1 MILKKEIIKNVGS
14 TLFFSVVCLLLT
26 IEGAFAQISSA
37 QQLNGRENSVNAITT
52 AVPFLL
58 IGPDSRA
65 GAMGDGGVATSP
77 DVFSNHWN
85 PSKFAFMEKKYA
97 FGISYT
103 PWLQQLVPDINL
115 AYLGGYYKIDKK
127 QTIGYSLKFFSLGDI
142 TFTDMG
148 GNVTGTGNPNEL
160 SVDFSY
166 SRKLSDKFAIGTA
179 FRFINSDLAQGQ
191 LAQNGQSVKAGRSV
205 AVDISGYYSNPDFII
220 NGKKTTIAYGF
231 DISNIGAKMN
241 YTNSTD
247 RYFIP
252 TNLRVGAAG
261 TMKLDNFNDITV
273 FVEANKLLVPTNP
286 YYLSNAAGTADSTFN
301 DEKIIIAGK
310 DPNVSVPRGIFQ
322 SFNDAPGGLTEEI
335 HELYYSAGF
344 EYWYDKQFALRGGY
358 FYEHPTKGNRQ
369 YFTFGAGIK
378 YNIFGLDLS
387 YLVPTTQRNPLENT
401 LRFSLTFNFESPEV
415 KN

>member
-1 MILKKEIIKNVGS
+1 MILKNVKIKGLGTGILLS
-14 TLFFSVVCLLLT
+14 TLGIFSITEQANAQLT
-26 IEGAFAQISSA
+26 TQN
-37 QQLNGRENSVNAITT
+37 LNGRESSVNAITT

-77 DVFSNHWN
+77 DVYSSHWN
-85 PSKFAFMEKKYA
+85 SAKYAFMEKKYA
-97 FGISYT
+97 FGLAYT
-103 PWLQQLVPDINL
+103 PWLQALVPDINL
-115 AYLGGYYKIDKK
+115 AYLSGYYKIDKK
-127 QTIGYSLKFFSLGDI
+127 QTIGGSLRFFSLGDI
-142 TFTDMG
+142 TFTDMT
-148 GNVTGTGNPNEL
+148 GNVTGSGNPNEL
-160 SVDFSY
+160 SIDFSY
-166 SRKLSDKFAIGTA
+166 NRKLSDKFAIGTA

-205 AVDISGYYSNPDFII
+205 AVDISGFYTNPDFII

-231 DISNIGAKMN
+231 DASNIGAKMN
-241 YTNSTD
+241 YTNSSD

-252 TNLRVGAAG
+252 TNLRVGASG
-261 TMKLDNFNDITV
+261 TMKLDNFNEIMV

-286 YYLSNAAGTADSTFN
+286 IYAVDSTN
-301 DEKIIIAGK
+301 KVILDSNG
-310 DPNVSVPRGIFQ
+310 DPVIVKGQTTNVSVPRGIFQ
-322 SFNDAPGGLTEEI
+322 SFNDAPGGLTEEF
-335 HELYYSAGF
+335 HEIYYSAGF
-344 EYWYDKQFALRGGY
+344 EYWYDKQFALRAGY

>member
-1 MILKKEIIKNVGS
+1 VKIKGLSTGILLS
-14 TLFFSVVCLLLT
+14 TLGIFSITEQANAQLT
-26 IEGAFAQISSA
+26 TQN
-37 QQLNGRENSVNAITT
+37 LNGRESSVNAITT

-77 DVFSNHWN
+77 DVYSSHWN
-85 PSKFAFMEKKYA
+85 SAKYAFMEKEYA
-97 FGISYT
+97 FGLAYT
-103 PWLQQLVPDINL
+103 PWLQALVPDINL
-115 AYLGGYYKIDKK
+115 AYLSGYYKIDKK
-127 QTIGYSLKFFSLGDI
+127 QTIGGSLRFFSLGDI
-142 TFTDMG
+142 TFTDMT
-148 GNVTGTGNPNEL
+148 GNVTGSGNPNEL
-160 SVDFSY
+160 SIDFSY
-166 SRKLSDKFAIGTA
+166 NRKLSDKFAIGTA

-205 AVDISGYYSNPDFII
+205 AVDISGFYTNPDFII

-241 YTNSTD
+241 YTNSSD

-252 TNLRVGAAG
+252 TNLRVGASG
-261 TMKLDNFNDITV
+261 TMKLDNFNEIMV

-286 YYLSNAAGTADSTFN
+286 IYAVDSTN
-301 DEKIIIAGK
+301 KVILDSNG
-310 DPNVSVPRGIFQ
+310 DPVIVKGQTTNVSVPRGIFQ
-322 SFNDAPGGLTEEI
+322 SFNDAPGGLTEEF
-335 HELYYSAGF
+335 HEIYYSAGF
-344 EYWYDKQFALRGGY
+344 EYWYDKQFALRAGY

-401 LRFSLTFNFESPEV
+401 LRFSLTFNFESPDA

>member
-1 MILKKEIIKNVGS
+1 MILKKEIIKNLGTGLALSVIGIISS
-14 TLFFSVVCLLLT
+14 TDS
-26 IEGAFAQISSA
+26 ANAQITS
-37 QQLNGRENSVNAITT
+37 QQLNGRETSVNAITT

-65 GAMGDGGVATSP
+65 GAMGDGGVATAP
-77 DVFSNHWN
+77 DVYSNHWN
-85 PSKFAFMEKKYA
+85 ASKLAFMEKQYA

-127 QTIGYSLKFFSLGDI
+127 QTIGASLRYFSLGDI
-142 TFTDMG
+142 TFTDMTG
-148 GNVTGTGNPNEL
+148 AVTGTGNPNEL
-160 SVDFSY
+160 AADFSY
-166 SRKLSDKFAIGTA
+166 SRKLSDRFAIGTV
-179 FRFINSDLAQGQ
+179 FRYINSNLAQGQ
-191 LAQNGQSVKAGRSV
+191 LAQNGQSVKAGQSV
-205 AVDISGYYSNPDFII
+205 AVDVSGYYVADEFLL
-220 NGKKTTIAYGF
+220 NGKKTQLAYGF
-231 DISNIGAKMN
+231 DVSNIGAKMN

-252 TNLRVGAAG
+252 TNLRVGASG
-261 TMKLDNFNDITV
+261 KMKIDNFNDITV
-273 FVEANKLLVPTNP
+273 FVEVNKLLVPTNP
-286 YYLSNAAGTADSTFN
+286 IYLRNAAGTADSTLN
-301 DEKIIIAGK
+301 DEKVILKGQTT
-310 DPNVSVPRGIFQ
+310 NVSVPRGIFQ
-322 SFNDAPGGLTEEI
+322 SFNDAPGGLTEEL
-335 HELYYSAGF
+335 HELYYSTGF
-344 EYWYDKQFALRGGY
+344 EYWYDNQFAIRGGY

-401 LRFSLTFNFESPEV
+401 LRFSLTFNFESPEA

>member
-1 MILKKEIIKNVGS
+1 MILKKEIIKNLGKGILLSAVGILANIDS
-14 TLFFSVVCLLLT
+14 LK
-26 IEGAFAQISSA
+26 AQISS
-37 QQLNGRENSVNAITT
+37 QQLNGRETSVNAITT

-65 GAMGDGGVATSP
+65 GAMGDGGVATAP
-77 DVFSNHWN
+77 DVYSNHWN
-85 PSKFAFMEKKYA
+85 PSKLAFMEKKYA
-97 FGISYT
+97 FGIAYT

-127 QTIGYSLKFFSLGDI
+127 QTIGGSLRYFSLGDI
-142 TFTDMG
+142 TFTDMTG
-148 GNVTGTGNPNEL
+148 QVTGTGNPNEL
-160 SVDFSY
+160 AVDFSY
-166 SRKLSDKFAIGTA
+166 SRKLSDNFAIGTA
-179 FRFINSDLAQGQ
+179 FRYINSNLAQGQ
-191 LAQNGQSVKAGRSV
+191 LAQNGQSVKAGQSV
-205 AVDISGYYSNPDFII
+205 AVDISGYYVGEEFIL
-220 NGKKTTIAYGF
+220 NGKKTNLAYGF
-231 DISNIGAKMN
+231 DVSNIGAKMN
-241 YTNSTD
+241 YTNSAD

-252 TNLRVGAAG
+252 TNLRVGASG
-261 TMKLDNFNDITV
+261 KMKLDNFNEITV

-286 YYLSNAAGTADSTFN
+286 IYAVDSANKVILDSNG
-301 DEKIIIAGK
+301 
-310 DPNVSVPRGIFQ
+310 DPVIVRGQTTNVSVPRGIFQ
-322 SFNDAPGGLTEEI
+322 SFSDAPDGLSEEL
-335 HELYYSAGF
+335 HEIYYSAGF

>member
-1 MILKKEIIKNVGS
+1 MILKKEIIKNLGTGLVLGVIGIIAN
-14 TLFFSVVCLLLT
+14 TDSVN
-26 IEGAFAQISSA
+26 AQITS
-37 QQLNGRENSVNAITT
+37 QQLNGRETSVNAITT

-65 GAMGDGGVATSP
+65 GAMGDGGVATAP
-77 DVFSNHWN
+77 DVYSNHWN
-85 PSKFAFMEKKYA
+85 PSKLAFMEKQYA

-127 QTIGYSLKFFSLGDI
+127 QTIGASLRYFSLGDI
-142 TFTDMG
+142 TFTDMTG
-148 GNVTGTGNPNEL
+148 AVTGTGNPNEL
-160 SVDFSY
+160 AADFSY
-166 SRKLSDKFAIGTA
+166 SRKLSDRFAIGTA
-179 FRFINSDLAQGQ
+179 FRYINSNLAQGQ
-191 LAQNGQSVKAGRSV
+191 LAQNGQSVKAGQSV
-205 AVDISGYYSNPDFII
+205 AVDLSGYYLADEFLL
-220 NGKKTTIAYGF
+220 NGKKTQLAYGF
-231 DISNIGAKMN
+231 DVSNIGAKMN

-252 TNLRVGAAG
+252 TNLRVGASG
-261 TMKLDNFNDITV
+261 KMKLDNFNEITV
-273 FVEANKLLVPTNP
+273 FVEVNKLLVPTNP
-286 YYLSNAAGTADSTFN
+286 IYAVDSANKVILDSNG
-301 DEKIIIAGK
+301 
-310 DPNVSVPRGIFQ
+310 DPVIVKGQTTNVSVPRGIFQ
-322 SFNDAPGGLTEEI
+322 SFNDAPGGVSEEI
-335 HELYYSAGF
+335 NELYYSAGF
-344 EYWYDKQFALRGGY
+344 EYWYDKQFAIRGGY

-401 LRFSLTFNFESPEV
+401 LRFSLTFNFESPEA

>member
-1 MILKKEIIKNVGS
+1 MILKKEIIKSLGTGLVLSVIGIIS
-14 TLFFSVVCLLLT
+14 TSNSVN
-26 IEGAFAQISSA
+26 AQISS
-37 QQLNGRENSVNAITT
+37 QQLNGRETSVNAITT

-65 GAMGDGGVATSP
+65 GAMGDGGVATAP
-77 DVFSNHWN
+77 DVYSNHWN
-85 PSKFAFMEKKYA
+85 PSKLAFMEKQYA
-97 FGISYT
+97 FGIAYT

-115 AYLGGYYKIDKK
+115 AYLGGYFKIDKK
-127 QTIGYSLKFFSLGDI
+127 QTIGGSLKFFSLGDI
-142 TFTDMG
+142 TFTDMTG
-148 GNVTGTGNPNEL
+148 GVTGTGNPYEL
-160 SVDFSY
+160 AADFSY
-166 SRKLSDKFAIGTA
+166 SRKLSDRFAIGTA
-179 FRFINSDLAQGQ
+179 FRYINSNLAQGQ
-191 LAQNGQSVKAGRSV
+191 LAQNGQSVKAGQSG
-205 AVDISGYYSNPDFII
+205 AVDISGYYVADEFLL
-220 NGKKTTIAYGF
+220 NGKKTQMAYGF
-231 DISNIGAKMN
+231 DVSNIGAKMN

-252 TNLRVGAAG
+252 TNLRVGASG
-261 TMKLDNFNDITV
+261 RMELDNFNEITV

-286 YYLSNAAGTADSTFN
+286 IYAVDSANKVILDSNG
-301 DEKIIIAGK
+301 
-310 DPNVSVPRGIFQ
+310 DPVIVKGQTTNVSVPRGIFQ
-322 SFNDAPGGLTEEI
+322 SFNDAPNGLSEEL
-335 HELYYSAGF
+335 HEIYYSAGF
-344 EYWYDKQFALRGGY
+344 EYWYDKQFAIRGGY